1 MQRLRRVG
9 RAGVVVGAVLL
20 AATTLAPR
28 DAAGQLAAAAYTAA
42 EAEAGRAAYDRACAS
57 CHMPNLSGSF
67 EAPELAGP
75 AFRGGW
81 GAQSVEALIDFV
93 GATMPPDAPGSLP
106 PEDYARI
113 AAYILQANGFAAGEV
128 PLSAAAPGASVPAPD
143 GAAPPP
149 AGAEP
154 LAALTGRAVGG
165 SAGTRLLRPIA
176 ERPPVTDAM
185 LRDPD
190 PNDWLM
196 YRRTYD
202 GWGYSPLDGID
213 RGNVGDLQLAW
224 VWAMADGRN
233 QPTPLV
239 YDGVMYLASPGN
251 VVQALDAA
259 TGTLLWEY
267 RRPLPEAFRG
277 AGSRNLAIY
286 GGALFMGTRD
296 AYMLALD
303 ARTGEVVW
311 ETRMADYNDGYANS
325 SGPIVADGKV
335 INGINGCSRFMP
347 DSCFVTAHD
356 AATGEELWRR
366 LTIAGPGEPGGDS
379 WGDLPLALRGGGDSW
394 IPGSYDPA
402 LGLLYWPVAQ
412 AKPWVPASRGLT
424 VHDPALYTNSTLAL
438 DPDDGSIRWFRQHV
452 PGEALDLDEGFEQ
465 VLIDTGGRRA
475 LFTIGK
481 HGILWKIDRE
491 SGAFLGHAETVFQNV
506 FERID
511 PDTGVVTYRQDIAD
525 AGIGDWVS
533 VCPSTAGGH
542 NWHAMAYSPGAGAL
556 IIPLSQS
563 CLEIA
568 GREVALELGSGGS
581 QADRKWFEMPGTG
594 GNLGK
599 LAAYDVETLEERWSI
614 EQRAAFTTG
623 VLTTG
628 GGLAFAGDVDRY
640 FRALDAATG
649 QVLWETRL
657 GTSVQGFPVTYG
669 VGGTQFVAVS
679 TGLGGGSPRRV
690 PALLSPEIT
699 HPGTG
704 NALYVF
710 TVRPRP

>member
-1 MQRLRRVG
+1 MQRRRRG
-9 RAGVVVGAVLL
+9 GGAGVLVWMVLL
-20 AATTLAPR
+20 GAAALTPPDAAAQLDAATF
-28 DAAGQLAAAAYTAA
+28 TAA
-42 EAEAGRAAYDRACAS
+42 EADAGRAAYDRACAS

-75 AFRGGW
+75 TFRGGW
-81 GAQSVEALIDFV
+81 GGQSAAALVEFV
-93 GATMPPDAPGSLP
+93 AATMPPDSPGSLAP
-106 PEDYARI
+106 ADYERI
-113 AAYILQANGFAAGEV
+113 VAYVLQENGFPAGDV
-128 PLSAAAPGASVPAPD
+128 ALSAAPLPAATPG
-143 GAAPPP
+143 GAAGAPP
-149 AGAEP
+149 AAAP
-154 LAALTGRAVGG
+154 LAALSGRPGAGRD
-165 SAGTRLLRPIA
+165 GTRLLRPIA
-176 ERPPVTDAM
+176 ERPPVTDTM

-202 GWGYSPLDGID
+202 GWGYSPLDAID

-259 TGTLLWEY
+259 SGTLLWEY

-286 GGALFMGTRD
+286 GGTLFMGTRD

-366 LTIAGPGEPGGDS
+366 LTIAAPGEPGGDS

-465 VLIDTGGRRA
+465 VLVDTGGRRA

-506 FERID
+506 FDRID
-511 PDTGVVTYRQDIAD
+511 PITGAVTFRQDIAD

-556 IIPLSQS
+556 VIPLSQS

-568 GREVALELGSGGS
+568 GREVALEIGSGGS
-581 QADRKWFEMPGTG
+581 QADRKWFEMPGTA

-614 EQRAAFTTG
+614 EQRAAFTTA

-628 GGLAFAGDVDRY
+628 GGLAFAGDVDRN

-649 QVLWETRL
+649 EVLWETRL
-657 GTSVQGFPVTYG
+657 GTSVQGFPITYG
-669 VGGTQFVAVS
+669 VDGRQFIAVP

-690 PALLSPEIT
+690 PALLSPEIA
-699 HPGTG
+699 HPDTG

-710 TVRPRP
+710 TLRP

>member
-1 MQRLRRVG
+1 MQRRRSSSRRVG
-9 RAGVVVGAVLL
+9 LAWGMLFAG
-20 AATTLAPR
+20 AALAPP
-28 DAAGQLAAAAYTAA
+28 DAAAQLDAASYTAA
-42 EAEAGRAAYDRACAS
+42 EADAGRAAYDRACAS
-57 CHMPNLSGSF
+57 CHMPNLSGAF

-75 AFRGGW
+75 TFRGAW
-81 GAQSVEALIDFV
+81 GGQPVDALIERAR
-93 GATMPPDAPGSLP
+93 ATMPPDAPGSLAP
-106 PEDYARI
+106 AEYARI
-113 AAYILQANGFAAGEV
+113 VAYILQANDFAAGDV
-128 PLSAAAPGASVPAPD
+128 PLSGAPISAAAPPG
-143 GAAPPP
+143 GAAP
-149 AGAEP
+149 AP
-154 LAALTGRAVGG
+154 LAALSGRAAGG
-165 SAGTRLLRPIA
+165 RDGTRMFRPVG

-202 GWGYSPLDGID
+202 GWGYSPLDAID

-267 RRPLPEAFRG
+267 RRPLPAALRG

-286 GGALFMGTRD
+286 GGTLFLGTRD
-296 AYMLALD
+296 AYVLALD

-347 DSCFVTAHD
+347 DSCFITAHD

-366 LTIAGPGEPGGDS
+366 LTIAAPGEPGGDS

-452 PGEALDLDEGFEQ
+452 PGEALDFDEGFEQ

-491 SGAFLGHAETVFQNV
+491 SGAFLGHRETVFQNV

-511 PDTGVVTYRQDIAD
+511 PATGVVTYRQDIAD

-556 IIPLSQS
+556 VIPLSQS

-568 GREVALELGSGGS
+568 GREVALEVGSGGS
-581 QADRKWFEMPGTG
+581 QADRRWFEMPGTS

-614 EQRAAFTTG
+614 EQRAAFTTA

-649 QVLWETRL
+649 EVLWETRL
-657 GTSVQGFPVTYG
+657 GTSVQGFPITYG
-669 VGGTQFVAVS
+669 AGGTQFVAVP

-690 PALLSPEIT
+690 PALLSPDIT
-699 HPGTG
+699 HPDTG

-710 TVRPRP
+710 TVRP

>member
-1 MQRLRRVG
+1 MQRRSDGRRRNG
-9 RAGVVVGAVLL
+9 SGSGAIAAVL
-20 AATTLAPR
+20 AAAAALVPAG
-28 DAAGQLAAAAYTAA
+28 AAGQLAATAYTAA
-42 EAEAGRAAYDRACAS
+42 EADAGRAIYEQMCAT
-57 CHMPNLSGSF
+57 CHLSNLGGSF
-67 EAPELAGP
+67 EAPALAGP
-75 AFRGGW
+75 TFRAAW
-81 GAQSVEALIDFV
+81 QERSAEELIELV
-93 GATMPPDAPGSLP
+93 RVTMPPGAGGSLAPEEYASVVAYIVRENGVAPGT
-106 PEDYARI
+106 
-113 AAYILQANGFAAGEV
+113 AALGGVTAPADGRRAAGTS
-128 PLSAAAPGASVPAPD
+128 PPAAA
-143 GAAPPP
+143 
-149 AGAEP
+149 AG
-154 LAALTGRAVGG
+154 
-165 SAGTRLLRPIA
+165 GTRVFRPIP
-176 ERPPVTDAM
+176 ERTPVTDAM

-190 PNDWLM
+190 PDDWLI

-202 GWGYSPLDGID
+202 GWGHSPLDQID
-213 RGNVGDLQLAW
+213 RENVGDLQLAW
-224 VWAMADGRN
+224 VWSMGDGRN

-239 YDGVMYLASPGN
+239 YDGVMYLAGPGN

-259 TGTLLWEY
+259 DGTLLWEY
-267 RRPLPEAFRG
+267 RRPLPAALRE

-286 GGALFMGTRD
+286 DDKLFMGTRD
-296 AYMLALD
+296 AFVAALD
-303 ARTGEVVW
+303 SRTGELVW

-325 SGPIVADGKV
+325 SGPIAANGRVV
-335 INGINGCSRFMP
+335 NGINGCSRFMP
-347 DSCFVTAHD
+347 DSCFITAHD

-366 LTIAGPGEPGGDS
+366 LTIAAPGDPGGDT

-394 IPGSYDPA
+394 IPGSYDPE
-402 LGLLYWPVAQ
+402 LDLLYWPVAQ

-438 DPDDGSIRWFRQHV
+438 NPADGSIRWYRQHV

-465 VLIDTGGRRA
+465 VLLESGGRKV

-481 HGILWKIDRE
+481 HGILWKLDRE

-506 FERID
+506 FEAVD

-542 NWHAMAYSPGAGAL
+542 NWHATAYSPETRLL

-568 GREVALELGSGGS
+568 GREVALEIGSGGT
-581 QADRKWFEMPGTG
+581 QADRKWFEMPGTD

-599 LAAYDVETLEERWSI
+599 LAAYDVDTLEERWSV
-614 EQRAAFTTG
+614 EQRAAFMTA

-628 GGLAFAGDVDRY
+628 GGLAFAGDVDRW
-640 FRALDAATG
+640 FRAFDAATG
-649 QVLWETRL
+649 DVLWETRL
-657 GTSVQGFPVTYG
+657 GTSVQGFPVSYG
-669 VGGTQFVAVS
+669 VDGTQYVAVS

-690 PALLSPEIT
+690 PALLSPDIV
-699 HPGTG
+699 HPDTG

-710 TVRPRP
+710 ALRRR

>member
-1 MQRLRRVG
+1 MQRRRSSSRRVG
-9 RAGVVVGAVLL
+9 LAWGMLFAG
-20 AATTLAPR
+20 AALAPP
-28 DAAGQLAAAAYTAA
+28 DAAAQLDAASYTAA
-42 EAEAGRAAYDRACAS
+42 EADAGRAAYDRACAS
-57 CHMPNLSGSF
+57 CHMPNLSGAF

-75 AFRGGW
+75 TFRGAW
-81 GAQSVEALIDFV
+81 GGQPVDALIERAR
-93 GATMPPDAPGSLP
+93 ATMPPDAPGSLAP
-106 PEDYARI
+106 AEYARI
-113 AAYILQANGFAAGEV
+113 VAYILQANDFAAGDV
-128 PLSAAAPGASVPAPD
+128 PLSGAPISAAAPPG
-143 GAAPPP
+143 GAAP
-149 AGAEP
+149 AP
-154 LAALTGRAVGG
+154 LAALSGRAAGG
-165 SAGTRLLRPIA
+165 RDGTRMFRPVG

-202 GWGYSPLDGID
+202 GWGYSPLDAID

-267 RRPLPEAFRG
+267 RRPLPAALRG

-286 GGALFMGTRD
+286 GGTLFLGTRD
-296 AYMLALD
+296 AYVLALD

-347 DSCFVTAHD
+347 DSCFITAHD

-366 LTIAGPGEPGGDS
+366 LTIAAPGEPGGDS

-452 PGEALDLDEGFEQ
+452 PGEALDFDEGFEQ

-491 SGAFLGHAETVFQNV
+491 SGAFLGHMETVFQNV

-511 PDTGVVTYRQDIAD
+511 PATGVVTYRQDIAD

-556 IIPLSQS
+556 VIPLSQS

-568 GREVALELGSGGS
+568 GREVALEVGSGGS
-581 QADRKWFEMPGTG
+581 QADRRWFEMPGTS

-614 EQRAAFTTG
+614 EQRAAFTTA

-649 QVLWETRL
+649 EVLWETRL
-657 GTSVQGFPVTYG
+657 GTSVQGFPITYG
-669 VGGTQFVAVS
+669 AGGTQFVAVP

-690 PALLSPEIT
+690 PALLSPDIT
-699 HPGTG
+699 HPDTG

-710 TVRPRP
+710 TVRP

>member
-1 MQRLRRVG
+1 MHRRPDHRRPDGSTWSMV
-9 RAGVVVGAVLL
+9 AAAL
-20 AATTLAPR
+20 AAALALAPSE
-28 DAAGQLAAAAYTAA
+28 ATAQLASAAYTAA
-42 EAEAGRAAYDRACAS
+42 EAAAGEAIYEQACAA
-57 CHMPNLSGSF
+57 CHMSNLSGSF

-75 AFRGGW
+75 TFRGAW
-81 GAQSVEALIDFV
+81 DDRSADELIDLV
-93 GATMPPDAPGSLP
+93 RVTMPPGSGGSLAPGA
-106 PEDYARI
+106 YASVV
-113 AAYILQANGFAAGEV
+113 AYILRENGVAAGTV
-128 PLSAAAPGASVPAPD
+128 ALGGLTA
-143 GAAPPP
+143 P
-149 AGAEP
+149 AGAAGAP
-154 LAALTGRAVGG
+154 PTAGVQG
-165 SAGTRLLRPIA
+165 GTRSFRPIA
-176 ERPPVTDAM
+176 ERVPVTDAM

-190 PNDWLM
+190 PNDWLI

-202 GWGYSPLDGID
+202 GWGHSPLDQID

-224 VWAMADGRN
+224 VWSMGNGRN

-239 YDGVMYLASPGN
+239 YDGVMYLANPGN

-267 RRPLPEAFRG
+267 RRPLPEALRD
-277 AGSRNLAIY
+277 ANSRNLAIH
-286 GGALFMGTRD
+286 GDKLFMGTRD
-296 AYMLALD
+296 AFILALD
-303 ARTGEVVW
+303 SRTGDVVW

-325 SGPIVADGKV
+325 SGPIVAGGRV
-335 INGINGCSRFMP
+335 VNGINGCSRFMP
-347 DSCFVTAHD
+347 DSCFITAHD

-366 LTIAGPGEPGGDS
+366 LTIAAPGDPGGDT

-394 IPGSYDPA
+394 IPGSYDPE
-402 LGLLYWPVAQ
+402 LDLLYWPVAQ

-438 DPDDGSIRWFRQHV
+438 NPADGSIRWYRQHV

-465 VLIDTGGRRA
+465 VLVESGGRKA
-475 LFTIGK
+475 LLTIGK
-481 HGILWKIDRE
+481 HGILWKLDRE
-491 SGAFLGHAETVFQNV
+491 SGEFLGHAETVFQNV
-506 FERID
+506 FEAID
-511 PDTGVVTYRQDIAD
+511 PETGVVTYRQDIAD

-542 NWHAMAYSPGAGAL
+542 NWHATAYSPESRVL

-568 GREVALELGSGGS
+568 GREVALEIGSGGS
-581 QADRKWFEMPGTG
+581 QADRKWFEMPGTD
-594 GNLGK
+594 GNLGR
-599 LAAYDVETLEERWSI
+599 LAAYDVDTLEERWSV
-614 EQRAAFTTG
+614 EQRAAFMTA

-640 FRALDAATG
+640 FRAFDAATG
-649 QVLWETRL
+649 DVLWETRL

-669 VGGTQFVAVS
+669 VDGTQYIAVS

-690 PALLSPEIT
+690 PALLSPDIV
-699 HPGTG
+699 HPDTG

-710 TVRPRP
+710 SLRR

>member
-1 MQRLRRVG
+1 MQRRRSSSRRVG
-9 RAGVVVGAVLL
+9 LAWGMLFAG
-20 AATTLAPR
+20 AALAPP
-28 DAAGQLAAAAYTAA
+28 DAAAQLDAASYTAA
-42 EAEAGRAAYDRACAS
+42 EADAGRAAYDRACAS
-57 CHMPNLSGSF
+57 CHMPNLSGAF

-75 AFRGGW
+75 TFRGAW
-81 GAQSVEALIDFV
+81 GGQPVDALIERAR
-93 GATMPPDAPGSLP
+93 ATMPPDAPGSLAP
-106 PEDYARI
+106 AEYARI
-113 AAYILQANGFAAGEV
+113 VAYILQANDFAAGDV
-128 PLSAAAPGASVPAPD
+128 PLSGAPISAAAPPG
-143 GAAPPP
+143 GAAP
-149 AGAEP
+149 AP
-154 LAALTGRAVGG
+154 LAALSGRAAGG
-165 SAGTRLLRPIA
+165 RDGTRMFRPVG

-202 GWGYSPLDGID
+202 GWGYSPLDAID

-267 RRPLPEAFRG
+267 RRPLPAALRG

-286 GGALFMGTRD
+286 GGTLFLGTRD
-296 AYMLALD
+296 AYVLALD

-347 DSCFVTAHD
+347 DSCFITAHD

-366 LTIAGPGEPGGDS
+366 LTIAAPGEPGGDS

-424 VHDPALYTNSTLAL
+424 VHDAALYTNSTLAL

-452 PGEALDLDEGFEQ
+452 PGEALDFDEGFEQ

-491 SGAFLGHAETVFQNV
+491 SGAFLGHMETVFQNV

-511 PDTGVVTYRQDIAD
+511 PATGVVTYRQDIAD

-556 IIPLSQS
+556 VIPLSQS

-568 GREVALELGSGGS
+568 GREVALEVGSGGS
-581 QADRKWFEMPGTG
+581 QADRRWFEMPGTS

-614 EQRAAFTTG
+614 EQRAAFTTA

-649 QVLWETRL
+649 EVLWETRL
-657 GTSVQGFPVTYG
+657 GTSVQGFPITYG
-669 VGGTQFVAVS
+669 AGGTQFVAVP

-690 PALLSPEIT
+690 PALLSPDIT
-699 HPGTG
+699 HPDTG

-710 TVRPRP
+710 TVRP

>member
-1 MQRLRRVG
+1 MQRRRRDV
-9 RAGVVVGAVLL
+9 RAGVVVGAALF
-20 AATTLAPR
+20 AATALAPR
-28 DAAGQLAAAAYTAA
+28 DAAAQLDAATYTAA
-42 EAEAGRAAYDRACAS
+42 EAEVGRAAYDRACAS

-75 AFRGGW
+75 TFRGAW
-81 GAQSVEALIDFV
+81 GGQPVEALIERV
-93 GATMPPDAPGSLP
+93 VATMPPDAPGSLDAA
-106 PEDYARI
+106 DYARI
-113 AAYILQANGFAAGEV
+113 VAYVLRENGFPAGDVALSAAPLPAATPGGAAGGPPAAA
-128 PLSAAAPGASVPAPD
+128 PLSALSGRPGA
-143 GAAPPP
+143 
-149 AGAEP
+149 
-154 LAALTGRAVGG
+154 GRD
-165 SAGTRLLRPIA
+165 GTRLLRPIA

-213 RGNVGDLQLAW
+213 RDNVGRLQLAW
-224 VWAMADGRN
+224 VWAMSDGRN

-277 AGSRNLAIY
+277 AGSRNLAIH
-286 GGALFMGTRD
+286 GGTLFMGTRD

-303 ARTGEVVW
+303 ARTGDVVW

-366 LTIAGPGEPGGDS
+366 LTIAAPGEPGGDS

-465 VLIDTGGRRA
+465 VLIDTGGRQA

-506 FERID
+506 FDRID
-511 PDTGVVTYRQDIAD
+511 PDTGVVTFRQDIAD

-542 NWHAMAYSPGAGAL
+542 NWHAMAYSPDAGAL
-556 IIPLSQS
+556 VIPLSQS

-568 GREVALELGSGGS
+568 GREVALEIGSGGS

-614 EQRAAFTTG
+614 EQRAAFTTA

-628 GGLAFAGDVDRY
+628 GGLAFAGDVDRN
-640 FRALDAATG
+640 FRALDATTG
-649 QVLWETRL
+649 EVLWETRL
-657 GTSVQGFPVTYG
+657 GTSVQGFPIAYG
-669 VGGTQFVAVS
+669 VDGRQFVAVP

-699 HPGTG
+699 HPDTG

-710 TVRPRP
+710 TLRP